1 MRWWLSLFGL
11 LFFLMLVSCQK
22 TISGNG
28 VVLDKNT
35 GLPVNNAVVQAF
47 LDHPSPDAFQM
58 RTVTDASGRYFVSS
72 DPQVCTGSC
81 PDLYVEISKE
91 GYEGAYIKNPHG
103 DTTFLQPSP

>member
-1 MRWWLSLFGL
+1 MRWWLSGL
-11 LFFLMLVSCQK
+11 GIFFLFMLVSCQK
-22 TISGNG
+22 TLSGNG

-35 GLPVNNAVVQAF
+35 GLPVKGATVEAF

-58 RTVTDASGRYFVSS
+58 RTATGADGTYFVSS

-81 PDLYVEISKE
+81 PDLYVEISKA
-91 GYEGAYIKNPHG
+91 GYQGAYVKNPHG